1 MFTFFIIVTVFIM
14 MLVVVSAAVFI
25 GGFIT
30 EKVAYGIDA
39 LDGEIGE
46 DDGPK
51 ILSEFRLPS
60 DSCEMEQFKKELLE
74 ERDKQIQDFVVE
86 DLKDGI
92 LGNLK
97 KE

>member
-1 MFTFFIIVTVFIM
+1 MSIYFTIALIFLFVFIIAA
-14 MLVVVSAAVFI
+14 AAVFI

-30 EKVAYGIDA
+30 EKVSHGIDA

-46 DDGPK
+46 DNGPK
-51 ILSEFRLPS
+51 IISEFTLPS
-60 DSCEMEQFKKELLE
+60 DQEELEKFKQQLLE

-86 DLKDGI
+86 DLKDGV

-97 KE
+97 K